1 MSAIEPTITFEQYG
15 TNVRVTQDWTSVLD
29 KMARD
34 VADRI
39 DEATLARLGYVK
51 QETCYNTSRVTDAYG
66 QARFVCSECR
76 AWIDLRV
83 LWNPGYPNGESPWV
97 RDCKLNYCPN
107 CGRRIEEVDE

>member
-34 VADRI
+34 IADRI

-51 QETCYNTSRVTDAYG
+51 QETCRNSAPSYLD
-66 QARFVCSECR
+66 FLCSECGFIHYHSDANDSGDGNDWR
-76 AWIDLRV
+76 
-83 LWNPGYPNGESPWV
+83 
-97 RDCKLNYCPN
+97 YCPN
-107 CGRRIEEVDE
+107 CGAKVVDE

>member
-1 MSAIEPTITFEQYG
+1 MSAIEPTTTVEQYG

-34 VADRI
+34 IADRI

-51 QETCYNTSRVTDAYG
+51 RGTCRLTDSGPWGHPY
-66 QARFVCSECR
+66 VCSACCASFDPEVY
-76 AWIDLRV
+76 D
-83 LWNPGYPNGESPWV
+83 G
-97 RDCKLNYCPN
+97 KFNYCPN